1 MDTTQADMQRRTDG
15 ARYAIEARGLVKSY
29 HDPKRGR
36 VDAVR
41 GIDLAIKAGEVYG
54 LLGQNGAGKTTTL
67 RMLATILPPTGGT
80 ALIDGVDVAADPIEV
95 RRRLGFLSGS
105 TGLYPRLTPRETLR
119 HFGTL
124 HGLPR
129 VQLDQRIEEL
139 LGVFDMRGW
148 ADGRCEALSTGQRQK
163 VSIARALLHDPA
175 VLILDEPTTGLDVL
189 ATSAMIEFIE
199 SRRAAGTCV
208 LFSTHVLSEAERLCD
223 RIGIIHRGRVLAE
236 GTTAELREAT
246 GEEWLEDV
254 FKKVVLG
261 SGEAPQDEA

>member
-1 MDTTQADMQRRTDG
+1 MEATNRP
-15 ARYAIEARGLVKSY
+15 AIEAIGLKKSY

-41 GIDLAIKAGEVYG
+41 GINLRIMPGEIFG
-54 LLGQNGAGKTTTL
+54 LLGQNGAGKTSTL
-67 RMLATILPPTGGT
+67 RMLATILPPSEGT
-80 ALIDGVDVAADPIEV
+80 ARIDGIDVVQDPIEV

-105 TGLYPRLTPRETLR
+105 TGLYPRLTPRETLQ
-119 HFGTL
+119 HFGVL
-124 HGLPR
+124 HGIAPERLAA
-129 VQLDQRIEEL
+129 RIDEL
-139 LGVFDMRGW
+139 LGVFDMRTW

-223 RIGIIHRGRVLAE
+223 RIGIIHQGQVLAC
-236 GTTAELREAT
+236 GTKEELRAQTGAT
-246 GEEWLEDV
+246 WLEDV
-254 FKKVVLG
+254 FKRIVLG
-261 SGEAPQDEA
+261 GATA

>member
-1 MDTTQADMQRRTDG
+1 MNPQL
-15 ARYAIEARGLVKSY
+15 AIEAIGLKKSY

-36 VDAVR
+36 VEAVR
-41 GIDLAIKAGEVYG
+41 GVDLAVRQGEVFG

-67 RMLATILPPTGGT
+67 RMLASILPPTEGV
-80 ALIDGVDVAADPIEV
+80 ARIDGIDVVADPIEA

-119 HFGTL
+119 HFGVL
-124 HGLPR
+124 HGLEGDELER
-129 VQLDQRIEEL
+129 RIAEL
-139 LGVFDMRGW
+139 LALFEMESW

-163 VSIARALLHDPA
+163 VSISRALLHDPA

-189 ATSAMIEFIE
+189 ASSAMIEFIE

-208 LFSTHVLSEAERLCD
+208 LLSTHVLSEAERLCD
-223 RIGIIHRGRVLAE
+223 RIGIIHHGRVLACGSLE
-236 GTTAELREAT
+236 ELQRRT

-254 FKKVVLG
+254 FKRVVLAAEPANG
-261 SGEAPQDEA
+261 TGAEARAR

>member
-1 MDTTQADMQRRTDG
+1 MSPHP
-15 ARYAIEARGLVKSY
+15 AIEAIGLKKSY

-41 GIDLAIKAGEVYG
+41 GINLRIMPGEIFG
-54 LLGQNGAGKTTTL
+54 LLGQNGAGKTSTL
-67 RMLATILPPTGGT
+67 RMLATILPPSEGT
-80 ALIDGVDVAADPIEV
+80 ARIDGIDVVQDPIEV

-105 TGLYPRLTPRETLR
+105 TGLYPRLTPRETLQ
-119 HFGTL
+119 HFGVL
-124 HGLPR
+124 HGIAPERLAA
-129 VQLDQRIEEL
+129 RIDEL
-139 LGVFDMRGW
+139 LGVFDMRPW

-223 RIGIIHRGRVLAE
+223 RIGIIHQGQVLAC
-236 GTTAELREAT
+236 GTKEELRAQTGAT
-246 GEEWLEDV
+246 WLEDV
-254 FKKVVLG
+254 FKRIVLG
-261 SGEAPQDEA
+261 GATA